1 MNMSKHPSR
10 ARYLSLCASVVIASG
25 VLLLAMVR
33 DGAAQ
38 SEFAPGEDFYE
49 EVVLK
54 DLPISTAIAFAP
66 GNKAFLALKIGII
79 RVVQNGVLL
88 KDPFLDIS
96 SIVNKVTDRGLLGL
110 AVDPEFPAKPFIYIS
125 FVYDPP
131 GLSQDKAEP
140 RVVRV
145 ARVTADAAENYT
157 KAVPNSMEI
166 ILGKNGTPENM
177 AAPVPEGDP
186 NIPERASCMTGLTME
201 GQPIEDCI
209 PNDYESHS
217 AGTLIFGEGRTLFVS
232 VGDGADYTQPN
243 QVALRTQNLDS
254 LSGRVLRINADTGN
268 GVPGNP
274 WYDANSPQSNR
285 SKVWMYGF
293 RNPFRIT
300 VNPLNQQVYVG
311 DVGTS
316 YYEEI
321 NSGKG
326 LNFGWP
332 CYEGGFTERAQLEG
346 QATASTQQ
354 VGYRISPRTVDF
366 CNSLYAKGQG
376 AVQKPM
382 FTYRHP
388 YDENGKDL
396 GASVTGLAF
405 YYGDGYPSKYKGAL
419 FFADYAQNWIRYLT
433 FDANGRPIARDFAR
447 ETGSGLGAVQL
458 LTGPDGNVYA
468 VYIDLVTR
476 TSAVRRF
483 RAKVAG
489 NNPPTVKASV
499 SPTSGNVP
507 LVISASASQSSDPDA
522 QPLTYRWD
530 FGDGSSSTDSD
541 AQHVYTKA
549 GTYTVT
555 VTVSET
561 TAPFLTSSDS
571 FTVRAG
577 VSAPIAHIEAP
588 RPGSLFEIG
597 VPVVFS
603 GHSEG
608 GAGIPLSYSWNILQ
622 IHNEHT
628 HAVGDVSAAS
638 GSFIPEEHSD
648 NTSYQLCFVVSA
660 GEGLEDQECI
670 TLQPRTSAYTF
681 DSIPRGA
688 PIAYLDEDKEALT
701 PFIAQPIVGAT
712 QTIVAPLRYGGRT
725 FNGWTNGGRD
735 RVRTFVVG
743 RMDRFFT
750 AVYDNL
756 GPKALITSRAS
767 SLGKRSRKKREIVLD
782 ASASLDPEG
791 EVLSYAWRFSDGG
804 RAQGVTTRKRFRR
817 DGRYRVRLTVTDSL
831 GAATQTVK
839 TILVK
844 NGRVIMR

>member
-1 MNMSKHPSR
+1 MSNHQSC
-10 ARYLSLCASVVIASG
+10 ARNVSWSAVVAIVWG
-25 VLLLAMVR
+25 VLLLAGGSV
-33 DGAAQ
+33 AVAQ
-38 SEFAPGEDFYE
+38 SEFAAGEDFYE

-54 DLPISTAIAFAP
+54 DLPIATAIAFAP
-66 GNKAFLALKIGII
+66 SNKAYLALKIGII
-79 RVVQNGVLL
+79 RVVENGALL

-96 SIVNKVTDRGLLGL
+96 TIVNKVTDRGLLGL
-110 AVDPEFPAKPFIYIS
+110 AVDPEFPSKPFIYIS

-131 GLSQDKAEP
+131 GLNQDKAEP
-140 RVVRV
+140 RVVRI
-145 ARVTADAAENYT
+145 ARITADAAENYN
-157 KAVPNSMEI
+157 KALPNSMEI
-166 ILGKNGTPENM
+166 ILGKNGTADTVAP
-177 AAPVPEGDP
+177 PVPEGDP
-186 NIPERASCMTGLTME
+186 NIPERASCMTGLTMSGE
-201 GQPIEDCI
+201 PIQDCI

-254 LSGRVLRINADTGN
+254 LSGRVLRINADTGS

-274 WYDANSPQSNR
+274 WYDPERPQANR

-354 VGYRISPRTVDF
+354 VGYRISPRTIDF
-366 CNSLYAKGQG
+366 CNALYGQGQG
-376 AVQKPM
+376 AVQKPLY
-382 FTYRHP
+382 TYRHP

-405 YYGDGYPSKYKGAL
+405 YHGDGYPSRYKGAL

-433 FDANGRPIARDFAR
+433 FDTNGRPISHDFAR
-447 ETGSGLGAVQL
+447 EAGSGLGAVQL
-458 LTGPDGNVYA
+458 LTGPDGNLYA

-489 NNPPTVKASV
+489 NNPPSVKASV
-499 SPTSGNVP
+499 SPLSGVTP
-507 LVISASASQSSDPDA
+507 LVVAASASQSVDPDA
-522 QPLTYRWD
+522 QELSYLWD
-530 FGDGSSSTDSD
+530 FGDGTTSSEAD
-541 AQHVYTKA
+541 AQHVFTKA

-555 VTVSET
+555 ITVTET
-561 TAPFLTSSDS
+561 TAPFLKATDS

-577 VSAPIAHIEAP
+577 VSAPIAHIEYP

-597 VPVVFS
+597 VPVTFS
-603 GHSEG
+603 GHAEG
-608 GAGIPLSYSWNILQ
+608 ASGAALTYSWNILQ

-628 HAVGDVSAAS
+628 HQVGDVAAAS

-648 NTSYQLCFVVSA
+648 NTSYELCLVVSA
-660 GEGLEDQECI
+660 GEGLEDQECVV
-670 TLQPRTSAYTF
+670 LRPRTSAYTF

-688 PIAYLDEDKEALT
+688 PIGYLDEDKEVLA
-701 PFIAQPIVGAT
+701 PFVAQPIVGAT
-712 QTIVAPLRYGGRT
+712 QTIVAPLRYAGRT
-725 FNGWTNGGRD
+725 FVGWTDGSKD
-735 RVRTFVVG
+735 RVRSFVVA
-743 RMDRFFT
+743 RTDRYFT
-750 AVYDNL
+750 AVFDNL
-756 GPKALITSRAS
+756 GPKALITSRAT
-767 SLGKRSRKKREIVLD
+767 SLGKRSRRRREIVLD

-791 EVLSYAWRFSDGG
+791 ERLSYAWRFSDGG
-804 RAQGVTTRKRFRR
+804 RARGSTIRKRFKR
-817 DGRYRVRLTVTDSL
+817 DGRYRVRLTATDVL
-831 GAATQTVK
+831 GATSKAVK
-839 TILVK
+839 TIIVK
-844 NGRVIMR
+844 NGKVLLR